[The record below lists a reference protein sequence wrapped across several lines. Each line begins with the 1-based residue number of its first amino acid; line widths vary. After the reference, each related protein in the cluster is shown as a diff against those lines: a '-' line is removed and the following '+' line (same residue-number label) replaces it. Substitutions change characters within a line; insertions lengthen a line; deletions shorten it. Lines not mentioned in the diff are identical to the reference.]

1 MKLPVFYIVSF
12 LVAVAFG
19 LAHLPATA
27 AVGLSLNALVVSRAI
42 VLNGLGGIVFGWLYW
57 RRGLES
63 AMVCHFTADVVLH
76 VILAAVVLRFP
87 GLFG

>member
-1 MKLPVFYIVSF
+1 MWIAIV

-27 AVGLSLNALVVSRAI
+27 AVGLELNALVVSRAI

-63 AMVCHFTADVVLH
+63 AMVSHFTTDVVLH
-76 VILAAVVLRFP
+76 VILAAVVMRFP
-87 GLFG
+87 ELFG